1 MGLEI
6 AALMATAY
14 TGMAQADA
22 ASESAAAQGRSR
34 AEQQAKNAADAA
46 KERRNQIRE
55 ERVKQAR
62 IQQAAINTGTSGSSG
77 ETGALSS
84 ITTQTQANEGFNLGA
99 IQRANN
105 ISLFSQQAADADLQF
120 QQMGILGQNI
130 QAGFKIGAKLQSGSN
145 IFKTE

>member
-1 MGLEI
+1 MGLEV
-6 AALMATAY
+6 AALVVSAAGTAY

-22 ASESAAAQGRSR
+22 ASESASAQRRSR

-46 KERRNQIRE
+46 KERRQQIRE

-62 IQQAAINTGTSGSSG
+62 IQQASINTGTSGSSG

-99 IQRANN
+99 IQRGNN

-120 QQMGILGQNI
+120 QQMGILNQNI
-130 QAGFKIGAKLQSGSN
+130 QGLTKVGVN
-145 IFKTE
+145 IFKA